1 MSMKPQE
8 LPAEL
13 QVVLRDDAMAPLAP
27 AGVTVKFNRQRTAA
41 PGDGVLVR
49 DGEGALYFREYRA
62 RLGGAWEAHAT
73 NPAYPSLASDLHQ
86 LQVVAVFC
94 GIDTNWAALAR

>member
-27 AGVTVKFNRQRTAA
+27 AGVTVKFNTRRTAA
-41 PGDGVLVR
+41 PGDAVLLR
-49 DGEGALYFREYRA
+49 DATGALYFREYRA

-73 NPAYPSLASDLHQ
+73 NPAYPSLASNEHGLEV
-86 LQVVAVFC
+86 LAVFI
-94 GIDTNWAALAR
+94 GIQTTWAALAR

>member
-1 MSMKPQE
+1 MSMEPQE
-8 LPAEL
+8 LPADL

-27 AGVTVKFNRQRTAA
+27 AGVTVKFNTQRTAA
-41 PGDGVLVR
+41 PGDAVLVR
-49 DGEGALYFREYRA
+49 DGDGALYFREYRA

-73 NPAYPSLASDLHQ
+73 NPAYPSLASDQHQ

-94 GIDTNWAALAR
+94 GINTTWSALKR